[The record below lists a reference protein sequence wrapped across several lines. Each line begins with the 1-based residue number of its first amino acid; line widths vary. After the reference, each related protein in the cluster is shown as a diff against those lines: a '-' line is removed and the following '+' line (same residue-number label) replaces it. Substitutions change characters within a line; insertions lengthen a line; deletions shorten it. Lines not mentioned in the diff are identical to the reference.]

1 MVIHIMTI
9 NNTISFISWRQYYWL
24 RST

>member
-1 MVIHIMTI
+1 MVIHVIPI
-9 NNTISFISWRQYYWL
+9 NNTISFISWRQCYWL